1 MLRGRSTPRSP
12 VPVAGPDV
20 GGAWE
25 ERAVDVARVLSFEVV
40 ALSHIREIGHAM
52 PDVYKYSRDPNK
64 ANYVVSSY
72 LT

>member
-52 PDVYKYSRDPNK
+52 PDVYK
-64 ANYVVSSY
+64 
-72 LT
+72 